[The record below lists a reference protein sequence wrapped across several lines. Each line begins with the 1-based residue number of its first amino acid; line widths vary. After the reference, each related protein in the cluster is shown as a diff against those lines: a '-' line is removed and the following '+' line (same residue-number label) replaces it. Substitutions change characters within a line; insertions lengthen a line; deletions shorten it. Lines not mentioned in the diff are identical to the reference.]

1 MSELGHKVVP
11 KWSERKKDRS
21 GDSAPWQTWQKRYSE
36 MREFSSK
43 VNQVES
49 AYRRPIEQARWELE
63 PNGAPGY
70 IVDVVSSDLRL
81 PIKGEDGQVPR
92 HTGRVSFNEHLKQA
106 LDAVFTGVSF
116 FEVVFEPRGGRER
129 LRKLALR
136 PNETIKKIH
145 TAEDGGLVGIT
156 QNGLNGSDPVFIPV
170 DRLVVYSFAKSGA
183 AWHGRSIL
191 RPAWKHYLEVH
202 KLESLQ
208 SLVFQRNGMGH
219 AVYES
224 SALSAPEHRQDELD
238 AGEQMA
244 KSVTSGESTGSAV
257 PPGAKLTFQG
267 VSGTLPNIATG
278 IDYQN
283 NQIAVACNATHLNL
297 TGQGGSYGLAET
309 QLGEFVNNLQST
321 AVWFADI
328 FTQFVIERLVS
339 EAFPEYSGPTPML
352 VVPTIQMN
360 SAVNLAVI
368 GDLASKGVLLN
379 GPKLEG
385 WVRSLL
391 RIPKER
397 SIKEALEAK
406 KHRQEMEQELG
417 VSLDEEDKPPVE
429 DSGVSAWL
437 RQFGHRVAHARFNKG
452 EVMRDE

>member
-21 GDSAPWQTWQKRYSE
+21 GDSATWQTWQKRYGE

-136 PNETIKKIH
+136 PNESIKNIH

-156 QNGLNGSDPVFIPV
+156 QRGLNGADDVFIPV
-170 DRLVVYSFAKSGA
+170 DRLVVYAFQKSGA
-183 AWHGRSIL
+183 SWYGRSIL
-191 RPAWKHYLEVH
+191 RSAWKHYLEVH

-219 AVYES
+219 AVYEAS
-224 SALSAPEHRQDELD
+224 GVTAPEYRQDELD

-244 KSVTSGESTGSAV
+244 KSVTSGEADGSAV
-257 PPGAKLTFQG
+257 PAGAKLTFQG

-406 KHRQEMEQELG
+406 KHRQDMEQELG
-417 VSLDEEDKPPVE
+417 VTLDEEDDSPVE
-429 DSGVSAWL
+429 DSGVSARL
-437 RQFGHRVAHARFNKG
+437 RQFGRRMAHIRFKKG